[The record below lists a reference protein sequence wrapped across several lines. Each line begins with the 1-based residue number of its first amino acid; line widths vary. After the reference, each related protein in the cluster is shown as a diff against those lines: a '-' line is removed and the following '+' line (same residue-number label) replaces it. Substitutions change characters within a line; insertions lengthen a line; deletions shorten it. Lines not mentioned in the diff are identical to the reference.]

1 MAKKNDRIVTQII
14 DDLINECHCE
24 KTFAHFG
31 YEWGFRIINSQEYLD
46 ALQLLTD
53 ENCKAAKT
61 YAMQINILRKSLVS
75 IDGVMIGDDDKDK
88 LLSNVTPTIV
98 NVLYEDFEDM
108 RREKDAQ
115 LFSIDSLL
123 MEL

>member
-1 MAKKNDRIVTQII
+1 MAKKYDRIVTQII

-24 KTFAHFG
+24 KTFEHFG

-53 ENCKAAKT
+53 ENCNAAKT
-61 YAMQINILRKSLVS
+61 YSMQINILRKSLVS

-108 RREKDAQ
+108 RREKDSQ